1 MLSFGANAENAR
13 KIMRLSVKHGLKID
27 PQLERILVDIPRAR
41 CIPGFRFELK
51 DFQADGVAW
60 LESQLGTGLLAD
72 EQGTGKTVQ
81 VMAYAHKNHMFPMLV
96 VCPNTLKY
104 NWRNEIIAMTGDAYR
119 VNIVGKS
126 YSKKQILKR
135 AEKHPNVVYSKEP
148 TQGCDIYIINYDI
161 LAANVEALEG
171 LNLRFMAVDESHK
184 IKNPDAK
191 RTKAYTRLAIGEVD
205 EKKPGGRYETRK
217 VSKGVGRVVL
227 MSGTPMVN
235 RPRELWTTVRSIGG
249 WVPEFSKWTRFG
261 FRYCNPQNTGYG
273 WNFNGSS
280 NTDELNALLT
290 QHIMLRRLKADVL
303 KDLPP
308 KVYRTIPLDFDRR
321 EYDKVE
327 SAFNGI
333 NWRVGMETIIR
344 MGGNA
349 PKSDD
354 AIVAIQKLRE
364 IAAYSKLDST
374 VEWIRDYTEESEK
387 IVVFAH
393 NRLVIDTIRDALK
406 QDPEYQD
413 AVRVIY
419 GGVKD
424 EERADAVLE
433 FQEDPRVRV
442 ILVGITAGG
451 FGLTL
456 TAAKSVAFV
465 QLPWTPGEIS
475 QCVDRIHRI
484 GQDADIVT
492 VFNLVAEGT
501 IEEEMAEMLI
511 GKGQVLD
518 AVLDAGRI
526 VNTLDLKI
534 QGK

>member
-1 MLSFGANAENAR
+1 MLSINATVENAR
-13 KIMRLSVKHGLKID
+13 KVLRIATKHGLKID
-27 PQLERILVDIPRAR
+27 PQIHAVLNGIPRVR
-41 CIPGFRFELK
+41 CIPGFKFELK
-51 DFQADGVAW
+51 DFQAEGVAW

-104 NWRNEIIAMTGDAYR
+104 NWRNEIIAMTGQLYR
-119 VNIVGKS
+119 INIVGKV
-126 YSKKQILKR
+126 YSRRQTEKR
-135 AEKHPNVVYSKEP
+135 ALRHPNVVYSKTPEA
-148 TQGCDIYIINYDI
+148 GCDIYIINYDI
-161 LAANVEALEG
+161 LAANVDALEA

-191 RTKAYTRLAIGEVD
+191 RTKAYTRLAIGEID
-205 EKKPGGRYETRK
+205 EKKAGRYETVKIGR
-217 VSKGVGRVVL
+217 GVQKVVL

-235 RPRELWTTVRSIGG
+235 RPKELWTTVRSIGA
-249 WVPEFSKWTRFG
+249 WVPEFSKWSRFG
-261 FRYCNPQNTGYG
+261 FRYCSPKNNGYG
-273 WNFNGSS
+273 WDFNGAS
-280 NTDELNALLT
+280 NTDELNGLLG

-327 SAFNGI
+327 AAFNGI
-333 NWRVGMETIIR
+333 NWKAGMETIVR

-364 IAAYSKLDST
+364 MAAYAKLDST
-374 VEWIRDYTEESEK
+374 IEWIKDYTEEGEK
-387 IVVFAH
+387 IVIFAH
-393 NRLVIDTIRDALK
+393 NRLVIDTIRDALEN
-406 QDPEYQD
+406 DEDYRG
-413 AVRVIY
+413 AVGVIY
-419 GGVKD
+419 GGIKD
-424 EERADAVLE
+424 EARADAVLA
-433 FQEDPRVRV
+433 FQEDPKVRV

-456 TAAKSVAFV
+456 TAAKAVAFV

-475 QCVDRIHRI
+475 QCADRIHRI
-484 GQDADIVT
+484 GQVANTVT

-501 IEEEMAEMLI
+501 VEEEMADMLI
-511 GKGQVLD
+511 SKGQVLD
-518 AVLDAGRI
+518 AVLDDGRA
-526 VNTLDLKI
+526 VNTLDLKLAS
-534 QGK
+534 K